1 MEKDQ
6 RLPWLRLAHT
16 GLGLG
21 VIYRLLEVFT
31 EPEALL
37 TASQAQ
43 LAACGLKSTQCRKL
57 QQPNLAGVE
66 ADLAWERAAP
76 DHWIL
81 PLVDARYPERLRHI
95 SQPPLI
101 LYIKGQLEAL
111 AQPQLA
117 LVGTRRPTHQGRE
130 TAFNMAKALAA
141 QGLVI
146 TSGMAHG
153 VDAAG
158 HQGALAAGQPTLA
171 VMGTGLDRI
180 YPQAHQT
187 LAQQIAAHGAWVS
200 EFAIGTPPRRPNFP
214 QRNRIISGLS
224 LGVLVVEAGL
234 PSGSLSTAR
243 CALEQGR
250 EVWAMPGSVHNPQ
263 SKGCH
268 WLIKQGAKLTEAVE
282 DVLEELADIKLVPNQ
297 NPVHNQGSSAKSPQ
311 LETEYIDL
319 LGCFDQHTT
328 QIDKLIS
335 RSGLTS
341 EQVSSMLL
349 VLELQGYVVAQP
361 GGYQLTTAGT
371 T

>member
-43 LAACGLKSTQCRKL
+43 LAACGLKSTQCHKL

-66 ADLAWERAAP
+66 ADLAWEKAAP

-81 PLVDARYPERLRHI
+81 PLVDSRYPERLRHI
-95 SQPPLI
+95 SQPPLV

-187 LAQQIAAHGAWVS
+187 LARQIAAHGTNAMS
-200 EFAIGTPPRRPNFP
+200 NFTLITLQGDPCMQTLILLLILAILICLVIAAIALARGRQHADTLRRALTL
-214 QRNRIISGLS
+214 RVLLTLIVMGLLLYGAYSDS
-224 LGVLVVEAGL
+224 L
-234 PSGSLSTAR
+234 
-243 CALEQGR
+243 Q
-250 EVWAMPGSVHNPQ
+250 
-263 SKGCH
+263 
-268 WLIKQGAKLTEAVE
+268 
-282 DVLEELADIKLVPNQ
+282 
-297 NPVHNQGSSAKSPQ
+297 PQ
-311 LETEYIDL
+311 LPP
-319 LGCFDQHTT
+319 F
-328 QIDKLIS
+328 
-335 RSGLTS
+335 
-341 EQVSSMLL
+341 
-349 VLELQGYVVAQP
+349 LQQQP
-361 GGYQLTTAGT
+361 NN
-371 T
+371 